1 MSVPERLSAALSD
14 RYEIEREL
22 GEGGMATV
30 YLAADLK
37 HNRNVALKVLKS
49 DVARMLGTERFLSEI
64 ETTARLQHPNIL
76 PLFDSGEAD
85 GFLFYAMPYV
95 EGETLR
101 DKLQREVQLP
111 VDQALDLIRK
121 VAAALDYAHQRG
133 IVHRDIKPANILL
146 SSGEPLVADFGIALA
161 VQQAGEGRMT
171 QTGLSM
177 GTPHY
182 MSPEQASGDRS
193 LDPRSDV
200 YALGC
205 VLYEML
211 AGDPPFAGSSAQ
223 AILARIL
230 TTAPDRVTVQR
241 PTVPPHVDATI
252 AKSLEKI
259 PADRFTTAG
268 DFRKALDDPGFRHTT
283 QTRIESLDGPPVIV
297 RTRNS
302 PLVAVLGA
310 ALILVVVALGFVIA
324 RPSPET
330 FSQKYVIDLPGIS
343 GRGSSSLALSRDGR
357 RVAYL
362 TEVETL
368 EIRSTSEFGARV
380 VESDDIVRGIFF
392 SPDGESL
399 GFIRGTGSTDGV
411 SVVRVDGGT
420 PVQIASPPG
429 GIQPYA
435 AWSEDGY
442 VYMTPERPRAET
454 PLFRVSEGGG
464 AVEEVMPSLA
474 GTTPSHLAPI
484 PGYPGRLLAVLRRE
498 QSGSPLAVLDV
509 EADRIVEIP
518 ASVEGVAP
526 EFARGTLFWVATT
539 GDLLAQP
546 FDPEAVEF
554 TGPPVTLAQGVV
566 PGDFALSEAGTLIY
580 RSTDAGLGSRSGG
593 ETLGWVDRS
602 GNATALDDRLASNF
616 DDFDDVRLSVG
627 GDFLAAEVSDQP
639 GNETEQRIL
648 IYEFEARSWFYLTLP
663 GQLNVD
669 PRWLD
674 DGRVVY
680 RHFDAEGGVR
690 SIRAQ
695 RYDRTGSESVLFET
709 DVRLSSFA
717 VTADGRF
724 LAVALDAGAE
734 SSGTEQGIHLVDVET
749 GTVTPFLVAP
759 YYHYSPEISPDG
771 RWITYVSY
779 ESGTPEVFVQAFPGR
794 SRPYPISA
802 GRGVAPRWSFDG
814 SEIVYEDAQ
823 GQVTVAQL
831 DIADGVRVVERTAL
845 FAGAP
850 RFEFFT
856 GNAGA
861 TFDMGPDGRFIGPL
875 EAGALAEPS
884 PFAVLIT
891 DVFAELEA
899 RRREGR

>member
-1 MSVPERLSAALSD
+1 MSVIERLNAALSG
-14 RYEIEREL
+14 RYRIEREL

-49 DVARMLGTERFLSEI
+49 DVAQMLGKERFFAEI
-64 ETTARLQHPNIL
+64 ETTAQLQHPNIL

-111 VDQALDLIRK
+111 VDQALDLVRK

-133 IVHRDIKPANILL
+133 IVHRDIKPANLLL

-161 VQQAGEGRMT
+161 VEHAGEGRMT

-177 GTPHY
+177 GTPQY
-182 MSPEQASGDRS
+182 MSPEQAAGDRS

-200 YALGC
+200 YAVGC
-205 VLYEML
+205 VLYETL
-211 AGDPPFAGSSAQ
+211 AGDPPFSGSSAQ
-223 AILARIL
+223 AILARVL
-230 TTAPDRVTVQR
+230 TTLPDRVTVQR
-241 PTVPPHVDATI
+241 PTVPLHVDATI

-283 QTRIESLDGPPVIV
+283 QTRIESLEGPPVVV

-302 PLVAVLGA
+302 PLVPALGVALVAVVA
-310 ALILVVVALGFVIA
+310 ALAFVLA
-324 RPSPET
+324 RPAPQA
-330 FSQKYVIDLPGIS
+330 FSQRYVIDLPAASS
-343 GRGSSSLALSRDGR
+343 GGASSLALSRDGR
-357 RVAYL
+357 RVAYV
-362 TEVETL
+362 TEARTL
-368 EIRSTSEFGARV
+368 EVRSTSDLGARV
-380 VESDDIVRGIFF
+380 VESDNTVRGLFF

-399 GFIRGTGSTDGV
+399 GFVRGSGTTDGV
-411 SVVRVDGGT
+411 SVLRVDGGT
-420 PVQIASPPG
+420 PVLLASPPG

-442 VYMTPERPRAET
+442 VYMTPERSQT
-454 PLFRVSEGGG
+454 SLWRVPEEGG
-464 AVEEVMPSLA
+464 AAEEVMPSLA
-474 GTTPSHLAPI
+474 GIVPAYLAPI
-484 PGYPGRLLAVLRRE
+484 PGHPGRLLARLQGT
-498 QSGSPLAVLDV
+498 QSGTPLAVLDV

-526 EFARGTLFWVATT
+526 KFARGTLFWVADT

-566 PGDFALSEAGTLIY
+566 PGNFAVSEAGTLIY
-580 RSTDAGLGSRSGG
+580 RSTGAGFRNANGV
-593 ETLGWVDRS
+593 TLGWVDRS
-602 GNATALDDRLASNF
+602 GNVTALDERLASNF
-616 DDFDDVRLSVG
+616 DDFDDVRLSAG
-627 GDFLAAEVSDQP
+627 GRFLAAQ
-639 GNETEQRIL
+639 TENRIL
-648 IYEFEARSWFYLTLP
+648 IYEVGARSWFYLTLP
-663 GQLNVD
+663 GQVNRD

-680 RHFDAEGGVR
+680 RQVDTAGGGV

-709 DVRLSSFA
+709 DADLQSFA
-717 VTADGRF
+717 VTADGRM
-724 LAVALDAGAE
+724 LAVTLNPSAE
-734 SSGTEQGIHLVDVET
+734 SPGTEQGIHLVDTET
-749 GTVTPFLVAP
+749 GRVTPFLVAP
-759 YYHYSPEISPDG
+759 YDHHAPEISPDG
-771 RWITYVSY
+771 QWITYMSY
-779 ESGTPEVFVQAFPGR
+779 ESGAQEVFVQAFPGR

-802 GRGVAPRWSFDG
+802 GYGVAPRWSSDG
-814 SEIVYEDAQ
+814 SEIVYADGQ
-823 GQVTVAQL
+823 GRVTVVQL
-831 DIADGVRVVERTAL
+831 DMVDGVRVVDRATL
-845 FAGAP
+845 FSVMR
-850 RFEFFT
+850 RFLFFG
-856 GNAGA
+856 GNAGVS
-861 TFDMGPDGRFIGPL
+861 FDIAPNGTFIGPL
-875 EAGALAEPS
+875 RAVALGDAS
-884 PFAVLIT
+884 VSDVLIT